1 MRRTVEVVCSE
12 AVAPGMATTG
22 IPVHVAGDA
31 DAALARIEEIRDRG
45 EAGVVLLE
53 EGLHEVLEASGR
65 IPLRARSDVS
75 TGPGDVAPGEAG
87 SAAGWIGPAILP
99 FPGPVWVERPPAE
112 EYVLEI
118 LRRAVGYRV
127 KLR

>member
-1 MRRTVEVVCSE
+1 MKRTVEVVCSE

-22 IPVHVAGDA
+22 IRVHVVEDA
-31 DAALARIEEIRDRG
+31 DAALARIGEIRDRG

-53 EGLHEVLEASGR
+53 EELHGELEAAGHL
-65 IPLRARSDVS
+65 PLR
-75 TGPGDVAPGEAG
+75 GGGDAPAGEADVEREEG
-87 SAAGWIGPAILP
+87 EAAAGRAAPAILP
-99 FPGPVWVERPPAE
+99 FPGPVWAERPPAE